1 MDTAEKK
8 LIELSAGGDV
18 EAFETLIQSHQKKVY
33 NIALRMTG
41 NPEDAQELAQ
51 EAIVRA
57 FTSIG
62 KFRGD
67 SSFSTWLYRITIN
80 VCTDF
85 LRKRNKVTLISMEQG
100 AASNDN
106 QQGLQIEEESPGP
119 DELAEKKQLKK
130 LVRDAMDAL
139 SEEHRQVL
147 ILRDILNLSYKEIAN
162 TLKVNEGTIKSRIN
176 RARAGLKKIVMQ
188 RSELFKDYVVKY
200 DRKGE
205 FHEQV

>member
-8 LIELSAGGDV
+8 LIELSVGGDV

-119 DELAEKKQLKK
+119 DGLAEKKQLKK

-200 DRKGE
+200 DRKGGIS
-205 FHEQV
+205 